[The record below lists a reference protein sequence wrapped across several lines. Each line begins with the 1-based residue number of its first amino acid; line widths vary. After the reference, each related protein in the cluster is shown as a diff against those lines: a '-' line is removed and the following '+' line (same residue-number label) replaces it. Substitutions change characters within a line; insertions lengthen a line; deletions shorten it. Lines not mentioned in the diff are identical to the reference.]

1 MLKQVVIINLYIE
14 RMAQYDVMNDEPGQ
28 AYLYALIFR
37 KMFLFDMPPPDEEL
51 EQMVYESSLRAQ
63 SYR

>member
-1 MLKQVVIINLYIE
+1 
-14 RMAQYDVMNDEPGQ
+14 MAQYDVMNDEPGQ